1 MLIVCKSKNLN
12 GNNLSEMGNRVCV
25 KDTFYGV
32 LVPLNDIS
40 EYFILISFGINE
52 YVFQA
57 FYFSPHKT
65 NRL

>member
-1 MLIVCKSKNLN
+1 
-12 GNNLSEMGNRVCV
+12 MGNRVCV